1 MNFAVP
7 FSRVFVALCV
17 SAPFTFAAEKSAEEG
32 IAFFEKRIRPV
43 LVEHCYECHDAKKA
57 KGNLRLD
64 SRDGGAKGGASGPA
78 IVPGKPDDSLL
89 IKGVRHWDKDF
100 RMPEKPLPPALVA
113 DLVEW
118 VKLGAPDPRTNAPTA
133 TTIASKAAKPTYGV
147 SLEEGRKHWAYQP
160 VKAQPL
166 PKLKDKSWPRNEL
179 DHFKI
184 GRAHV

>member
-64 SRDGGAKGGASGPA
+64 FRDGWAKGGASGPA
-78 IVPGKPDDSLL
+78 
-89 IKGVRHWDKDF
+89 
-100 RMPEKPLPPALVA
+100 
-113 DLVEW
+113 
-118 VKLGAPDPRTNAPTA
+118 
-133 TTIASKAAKPTYGV
+133 SKT
-147 SLEEGRKHWAYQP
+147 SR
-160 VKAQPL
+160 
-166 PKLKDKSWPRNEL
+166 
-179 DHFKI
+179 
-184 GRAHV
+184 